1 MRHHQMRLALV
12 AAACMVAPAA
22 HAQTMN
28 SLSSPGSSTPNNV
41 APRYGL
47 EELNKPKI
55 PETQSDSGLKF
66 YVGPSNTPT
75 WGGSRF
81 NNQPGG
87 VVGMPPDQS
96 KFNDR

>member
-1 MRHHQMRLALV
+1 MRHHRMRLALV
-12 AAACMVAPAA
+12 AAVLMLAPAA

-28 SLSSPGSSTPNNV
+28 SLSSPGSSTPNYV

-55 PETQSDSGLKF
+55 SETQSDTGLKF
-66 YVGPSNTPT
+66 YVGPSNSST

-81 NNQPGG
+81 NSQPGG
-87 VVGMPPDQS
+87 VVGTPPDQS